1 MPPTAPPLPVQPPPP
16 TRVSQIEMPTDV
28 YQILQSRCSQCHTY
42 GLRDPAGFGSILD
55 VSRLIAAD
63 VIVPGDP
70 DHSRLWNRV
79 AVRADMPFNGT
90 RLSGPEVATLRSW
103 ITNLNR
109 PLLRARSNEEIL
121 NLIVADDTAQRND
134 TRYISFA
141 HFVDEKRSPGE
152 MKTASTVFAFILNS
166 LSRRRD
172 LAIPKAIDPEGSIFR
187 FRLSDVGWSRQDW
200 DRLTS
205 FYPYCLRSNQRAH
218 QDLYNQLNTEAP
230 YIRGDWFLDAATQ
243 PPLYYD
249 LLNLRQNLDDI
260 ARQDL
265 GLDIN
270 DNINRGRID
279 RIGFRSS
286 GVSLHNRVFE
296 RHEANDGFLWVSYDF
311 DTDLNQGDIRDNP
324 LGPTNR
330 DNRFQHS
337 FQNLAGEM
345 IWSLPNGLQAYLLA
359 DAAGNRLDKAVQTVV
374 RDPRRPD
381 GSVQDGVS
389 CFGCH
394 GVTGMNFPR
403 ILDEIPQY
411 VNDHKRDFD
420 SNEINQVR
428 RIYPTNG
435 GTILQKDAADYL
447 AKVRALI
454 GDFLPNPGVIEYDD
468 WITMV
473 GEYEA
478 KVGLH
483 GGTIELQA
491 DPAQVRR
498 EVSARNGQ
506 NEGQLPIVV
515 SDPLVTR
522 DDFICRFRRI
532 IRDVR
537 RADFCQGTFN
547 AQEVQNF
554 CDNR

>member
-1 MPPTAPPLPVQPPPP
+1 
-16 TRVSQIEMPTDV
+16 
-28 YQILQSRCSQCHTY
+28 
-42 GLRDPAGFGSILD
+42 
-55 VSRLIAAD
+55 
-63 VIVPGDP
+63 
-70 DHSRLWNRV
+70 
-79 AVRADMPFNGT
+79 
-90 RLSGPEVATLRSW
+90 
-103 ITNLNR
+103 
-109 PLLRARSNEEIL
+109 
-121 NLIVADDTAQRND
+121 
-134 TRYISFA
+134 
-141 HFVDEKRSPGE
+141 
-152 MKTASTVFAFILNS
+152 
-166 LSRRRD
+166 
-172 LAIPKAIDPEGSIFR
+172 
-187 FRLSDVGWSRQDW
+187 
-200 DRLTS
+200 
-205 FYPYCLRSNQRAH
+205 
-218 QDLYNQLNTEAP
+218 
-230 YIRGDWFLDAATQ
+230 
-243 PPLYYD
+243 
-249 LLNLRQNLDDI
+249 
-260 ARQDL
+260 
-265 GLDIN
+265 
-270 DNINRGRID
+270 
-279 RIGFRSS
+279 
-286 GVSLHNRVFE
+286 VFE
-296 RHEANDGFLWVSYDF
+296 RHEANDGFFWASYDF

-330 DNRFQHS
+330 DNRFEHS

-411 VNDHKRDFD
+411 VNSHKNDFT
-420 SNEINQVR
+420 NAEINQVR

-435 GTILQKDAADYL
+435 GTLLQKDAADYL
-447 AKVRALI
+447 AKVRTLI

-498 EVSARNGQ
+498 EVSARNGD